1 MTTYYGE
8 NGRTKMTE
16 DLSDLE
22 YEKTEEEEEDE
33 ALPAPGYE
41 IFSYPA
47 DTTLKGYLDQW
58 NNNQLFIP
66 RFQRNYVWD
75 QTRASK
81 LIESFILGL
90 PVPPVFLYKPA
101 SSKSFWIIDGHQRIK
116 SIVDFQK
123 GLFGETKFRLKG
135 VDARWLGKTFLDLS
149 DTERFALETTVLRA
163 VVIQQTNPKDNSSIY
178 RIFERLNTGGLRL
191 NAMEVRQCVYES
203 DLLANLK
210 ALNELKEWQA
220 LVGVKKADKRL
231 KDVELL
237 LRVIALY
244 RNHTIY
250 EKPMKGFLNSC
261 ALEFKLKEEKNDR
274 AEEAQVLQLLKQT
287 IVGACKELGEKPFHL
302 RGRLNYSALDA
313 TLVALMI
320 NGISTATAA
329 KYAKLVS
336 DQDFLQ
342 SASYDTSDEHVL
354 KKRFKI
360 ALAALA

>member
-1 MTTYYGE
+1 
-8 NGRTKMTE
+8 MTE
-16 DLSDLE
+16 DELD
-22 YEKTEEEEEDE
+22 YERTEEPEEDE
-33 ALPAPGYE
+33 ALSGPTYE

-58 NNNQLFIP
+58 NNGQLYVP

-81 LIESFILGL
+81 LIESFLLGL

-101 SSKSFWIIDGHQRIK
+101 STKTFWIIDGHQRIK

-123 GLFGETKFRLKG
+123 GLFGEGKFRLKG
-135 VDARWLGKTFLDLS
+135 VEDRWLGKAFADL
-149 DTERFALETTVLRA
+149 TENERFALETSVLRA

-178 RIFERLNTGGLRL
+178 RIFERLNTGGIRL

-203 DLLANLK
+203 DFLDKLK
-210 ALNELKEWQA
+210 LLNELPEWRG
-220 LVGVKKADKRL
+220 LLGLKKLDKRL

-237 LRVIALY
+237 LRIIALY
-244 RNHTIY
+244 KDHENY

-261 ALEFKLKEEKNDR
+261 STYFKAKEDTGNQVEADQLIALAKDVIIKTHV
-274 AEEAQVLQLLKQT
+274 A
-287 IVGACKELGEKPFHL
+287 LGNQPFHL

-313 TLVALMI
+313 TVVALMR
-320 NGISTATAA
+320 NGVPTDLPDR
-329 KYAKLVS
+329 YQKLLS
-336 DQDFLQ
+336 DADFLE
-342 SASYDTSDEHVL
+342 SASYDTSDERVL

-360 ALAALA
+360 AQDTLA